1 MEATISSAQRL
12 VGFTA
17 DLTFRF
23 ALPPSLRL
31 MVGLGRWIGPCIH
44 QARVDVISEP
54 DPPGAS
60 GLAAGG
66 ASARQT
72 YVEICAFNGSEIE
85 ARRIVF
91 EQTKR
96 FLIAIAGGAR
106 KLPAAN
112 FSGRLVKASQP
123 DRYEHYEIV
132 TGAALSITRAIMAPA
147 VMV

>member
-1 MEATISSAQRL
+1 MEASISSAQRL

-17 DLTFRF
+17 DFTFRF

-31 MVGLGRWIGPCIH
+31 TIGPGRWIGPCIH
-44 QARVDVISEP
+44 QARVDVGEDAI
-54 DPPGAS
+54 
-60 GLAAGG
+60 
-66 ASARQT
+66 
-72 YVEICAFNGSEIE
+72 VEIRAFNGSEIA

-106 KLPAAN
+106 RLPKET
-112 FSGRLVKASQP
+112 FSGRLTKASRP

-132 TGAALSITRAIMAPA
+132 TGAALSITQAIMAPA
-147 VMV
+147 VIA

>member
-1 MEATISSAQRL
+1 MEASISSAQRL
-12 VGFTA
+12 AGFTA
-17 DLTFRF
+17 DFTFRF

-31 MVGLGRWIGPCIH
+31 TVGVGRWTGPCIH
-44 QARVDVISEP
+44 QARVDVGE
-54 DPPGAS
+54 DGAVFI
-60 GLAAGG
+60 
-66 ASARQT
+66 Q
-72 YVEICAFNGSEIE
+72 AFNGSEIE

-91 EQTKR
+91 EQAKR

-132 TGAALSITRAIMAPA
+132 TGAALSITRALMAPT
-147 VMV
+147 VVCG